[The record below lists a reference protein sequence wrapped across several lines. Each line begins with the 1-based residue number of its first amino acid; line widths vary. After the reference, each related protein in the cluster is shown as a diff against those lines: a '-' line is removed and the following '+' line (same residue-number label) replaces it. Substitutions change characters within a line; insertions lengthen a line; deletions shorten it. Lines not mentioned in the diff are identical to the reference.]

1 MQIPILN
8 GIYADGSPDF
18 RTSYPRNLVPVPKQN
33 GISQGYLRPGDGIV
47 DLGTGPGIDR
57 GGIEW
62 KGVLYRVMGT
72 SLVAISASNIVT
84 TIGSVGAGD
93 RVTFD
98 YGFTYLAVA
107 SGGRLYLYD
116 GATLAQVTDPD
127 LGTALDVVWVD
138 GYYMTTDG
146 EFLVITELNDPF
158 AVNPLKYGSAE
169 ADPDPIKALVKLRN
183 EVYALNRNTIEVFDN
198 VGTTGFPF
206 QRISGAQIQKG
217 CVGTH
222 ACCQFMGAIAF
233 VGGGRNEAPSVWIGV
248 NGNAQKIAGR
258 EIDEILSEYTDSE
271 LSGVY
276 LEARAYLA
284 HDQLIIHLP
293 RHTLVY
299 DGAASAVL
307 STSVWFSLSSAI
319 VGNAIWS
326 AQSLVW
332 AYDRWNVGHP
342 TDVKFGF
349 LDHNNVSTHWGE
361 IVGWDFAT
369 TIIYNNNA
377 GAIFHDL
384 ELVALT
390 GSATF
395 GTDPTIWTQYSLDGV
410 TWSVE
415 KPIDAGGSGARNKRL
430 VWLQQ
435 GWMRTRRIQR
445 FRGTSDAPIA
455 IAALEARIEALAR

>member
-47 DLGTGPGIDR
+47 ELGTGPGTDR
-57 GGIEW
+57 GGINW
-62 KGVLYRVMGT
+62 NGTLYRVMGT
-72 SLVAISASNIVT
+72 KLVSISQDNIVT
-84 TIGSVGAGD
+84 TKGDVGGGG

-98 YGFTYLAVA
+98 YGFDYLAIA

-116 GATLAQVTDPD
+116 GSTLTRVTDPD
-127 LGTALDVVWVD
+127 LGTVLDVVWVD

-146 EFLVITELNDPF
+146 EFLVITELDDPF

-169 ADPDPIKALVKLRN
+169 ADPDPIEALVKLRN

-198 VGTTGFPF
+198 VGATGFPF
-206 QRISGAQIQKG
+206 QRVPGAQIQKG

-222 ACCQFMGAIAF
+222 ACCQFMDAIAF
-233 VGGGRNEAPSVWIGV
+233 VGGGRNEAPSVWLGV
-248 NGNAQKIAGR
+248 NG
-258 EIDEILSEYTDSE
+258 T
-271 LSGVY
+271 
-276 LEARAYLA
+276 
-284 HDQLIIHLP
+284 
-293 RHTLVY
+293 
-299 DGAASAVL
+299 
-307 STSVWFSLSSAI
+307 VWFSLASTL
-319 VGNAIWS
+319 VGDGIWN
-326 AQSLVW
+326 AQSMVW

-342 TDVKFGF
+342 STSQFGF
-349 LDHNNVSTHWGE
+349 LDHNNVNTHWGDT
-361 IVGWDFAT
+361 IGWDFGT
-369 TIIYNNNA
+369 TIVYNQNA
-377 GAIFHDL
+377 GAIFHEL
-384 ELVALT
+384 ELISLT
-390 GSATF
+390 GATTF
-395 GTDPTIWTQYSLDGV
+395 GVDPTIWTQYSLDGQ

-415 KPIDAGGSGARNKRL
+415 KPIRAGGSGARDKRL

-435 GWMRTRRIQR
+435 GWMRTRRMQR